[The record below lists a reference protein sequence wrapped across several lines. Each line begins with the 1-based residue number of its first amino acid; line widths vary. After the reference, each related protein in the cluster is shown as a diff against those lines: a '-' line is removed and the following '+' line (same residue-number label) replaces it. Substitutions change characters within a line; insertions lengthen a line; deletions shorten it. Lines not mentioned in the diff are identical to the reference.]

1 MLRRAIG
8 FPMFVVLTLCT
19 SLRALHAQTTPI
31 QVTTH
36 WDQVIRISKTV
47 PTFLLLAGPPVWR
60 GSPAHDR
67 IFQAI
72 KELGADD
79 VRYMGGGYYLPHY
92 GVAELAPPT
101 ATTTS
106 WDFSKVD
113 LLTEDVADAIKGHTM
128 VLNFSAIPAWMFK
141 QTESVHYP
149 ADPTKTC
156 WDCARD
162 KELRDPTCRE
172 VADYFARVVS
182 WHVKGGFTDE
192 LGKWHESGHHYKVDY
207 WEVLNEPDLEH
218 GFSPQ
223 VYTKIYDAVVEAI
236 HKVSPETKFVGI
248 SDSYPAGYPDF
259 FMYFLNPRN
268 HNAGIPLD
276 MISYHFY
283 AVPGADESPEIQPIT
298 YFYQADKFLEV
309 VGYIESMRK
318 HFTPKTG
325 TMVNEI
331 GTMLP
336 EDWLQNGPKYVFKPI
351 RPSYWNLSGAI
362 YAYVFAGLAG
372 KGIDEAAES
381 AVPCSPGL
389 WATAAMT
396 DWETGQPNARFW
408 ALKLIHDNFQPG
420 DSIVNAESSSGLVMT
435 QGYITRSGERKLLIV
450 NKRDNEISLKLSEA
464 EGGELEVV
472 DQTTASNP
480 PASIKIDGQS
490 IKLGGLAVAVVTL
503 PK

>member
-1 MLRRAIG
+1 
-8 FPMFVVLTLCT
+8 
-19 SLRALHAQTTPI
+19 
-31 QVTTH
+31 
-36 WDQVIRISKTV
+36 
-47 PTFLLLAGPPVWR
+47 
-60 GSPAHDR
+60 
-67 IFQAI
+67 
-72 KELGADD
+72 
-79 VRYMGGGYYLPHY
+79 
-92 GVAELAPPT
+92 
-101 ATTTS
+101 
-106 WDFSKVD
+106 
-113 LLTEDVADAIKGHTM
+113 
-128 VLNFSAIPAWMFK
+128 
-141 QTESVHYP
+141 
-149 ADPTKTC
+149 
-156 WDCARD
+156 
-162 KELRDPTCRE
+162 
-172 VADYFARVVS
+172 
-182 WHVKGGFTDE
+182 
-192 LGKWHESGHHYKVDY
+192 
-207 WEVLNEPDLEH
+207 
-218 GFSPQ
+218 
-223 VYTKIYDAVVEAI
+223 
-236 HKVSPETKFVGI
+236 
-248 SDSYPAGYPDF
+248 
-259 FMYFLNPRN
+259 
-268 HNAGIPLD
+268 